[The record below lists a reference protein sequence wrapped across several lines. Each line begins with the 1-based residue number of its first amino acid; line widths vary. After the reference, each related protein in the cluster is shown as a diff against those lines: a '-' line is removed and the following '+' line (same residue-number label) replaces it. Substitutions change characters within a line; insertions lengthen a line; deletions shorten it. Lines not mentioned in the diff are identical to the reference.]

1 MKRGREREKE
11 KNGGKVIFKYS
22 YQKKKKK
29 MCRASKT
36 LATEWDK
43 GDKKSC
49 ENERRR
55 EKKKKKKNETNLGE
69 RREIEWGRT
78 TKKYL

>member
-29 MCRASKT
+29 KCVGPRKHWRPNGT
-36 LATEWDK
+36 
-43 GDKKSC
+43 
-49 ENERRR
+49 R
-55 EKKKKKKNETNLGE
+55 ETRKVVKMKEEGKKKRKKK
-69 RREIEWGRT
+69 
-78 TKKYL
+78 

>member
-1 MKRGREREKE
+1 MKTVEREKE

-49 ENERRR
+49 EMKE
-55 EKKKKKKNETNLGE
+55 EGGKKKKKKMKLT
-69 RREIEWGRT
+69 
-78 TKKYL
+78 